1 MLTNPYGKL
10 SGEKTHKKS
19 THTHMKPI
27 PIQLLNLLCHFEQ
40 TERILVVGVPAP
52 SQYLNAHRKKKEKG
66 ERKKYNTKK
75 PTHDPFVRNLSGT
88 YTVNWLMVS
97 TDAHPTGDINKNKI
111 SAFLEPTPCMQA
123 VKNLQC
129 LLSSTAYFHAV
140 CKCYCLRV
148 KSIHT

>member
-52 SQYLNAHRKKKEKG
+52 SQYLNAHRKKKKKEK
-66 ERKKYNTKK
+66 EKNTTQKN
-75 PTHDPFVRNLSGT
+75 PHTILLYVISQ
-88 YTVNWLMVS
+88 
-97 TDAHPTGDINKNKI
+97 AHTPLTG
-111 SAFLEPTPCMQA
+111 
-123 VKNLQC
+123 
-129 LLSSTAYFHAV
+129 
-140 CKCYCLRV
+140 
-148 KSIHT
+148 